1 MAEIIG
7 IDYDVARSFEP
18 AMLRGMPVSAG
29 VARGPVRVVCDA
41 GGLDSVLP
49 GDVLV
54 CEATSPSWTPV
65 FPRLAACLCD
75 SGGAL
80 THAAIICREYGLPCV
95 CALGVAMATLHDGD
109 LVEVD
114 GRAGTVTVL
123 RPA

>member
-1 MAEIIG
+1 VS
-7 IDYDVARSFEP
+7 DV
-18 AMLRGMPVSAG
+18 GQ
-29 VARGPVRVVCDA
+29 
-41 GGLDSVLP
+41 LDRLAP

-75 SGGAL
+75 SGGPL
-80 THAAIICREYGLPCV
+80 THAAIVCREYGVPCV
-95 CALGVAMATLHDGD
+95 CALGVAMQTLQDGD

-123 RPA
+123 RRA